1 MALPSRLA
9 FVFYVLAVLHIV
21 LPAAAITLDYCSSL
35 NTGSDF
41 DAVRSTYQSN
51 GACRDT
57 CVGKYAFAILQ
68 GKSCWCSNLQPGDTT
83 STDECSDRCPGFPSD
98 RCGNAKKGLYGY
110 LILDRKASGT
120 VGQATKT
127 SLSVSITTFLGPWES
142 FATIISSNSPTLS
155 ASSLSQTPSYDVAPK
170 PTAELDPNS
179 SVLTSSVQ
187 STFLSRASTTSSTD
201 SQSEMVS
208 TLTSHI
214 TTAPTG
220 TSTISLGTVSGH
232 IVTLTV
238 GPGSSQTGPA
248 NASGGSAPLSGGAI
262 AGIIIGA
269 LLAFGLALAAVLWVF
284 CMRRRRDKEMSD
296 DSPTS
301 PYDRPVPSPSFHGTI
316 QSPTM
321 SYTPS
326 RPMNNAYGSNGAPSQ
341 TGNRL
346 SVPAFTDS
354 RMKKDAAIYPNGGRH
369 SNVSL
374 QDNQDY
380 SRPVL
385 RLTNPDP

>member
-9 FVFYVLAVLHIV
+9 FVIYVLAALQTF
-21 LPAAAITLDYCSSL
+21 LPAAAISLDYCSSL

-41 DAVRSTYQSN
+41 DAVQSTYQSN

-83 STDECSDRCPGFPSD
+83 STDDCSDRCPGFPSD

-142 FATIISSNSPTLS
+142 FTAVISSNSPALP
-155 ASSLSQTPSYDVAPK
+155 ASSLSQTPSYDVAPE
-170 PTAELDPNS
+170 PTAKLDPNS
-179 SVLTSSVQ
+179 SVLTSNVQ

-201 SQSEMVS
+201 SKSEMVS

-214 TTAPTG
+214 TTPPTG
-220 TSTISLGTVSGH
+220 TSSGD
-232 IVTLTV
+232 IVTLTI

-269 LLAFGLALAAVLWVF
+269 LLAFGLALAAVLWIF

-296 DSPTS
+296 DSATS

-326 RPMNNAYGSNGAPSQ
+326 RPTHNAYGSNGAPSQ

-354 RMKKDAAIYPNGGRH
+354 RMKKDAAIYPNGSRH